1 MIDIIKMYFL
11 PCMINVV
18 VVVYILKKLLQPK
31 DNIFINFKTY
41 VVMLLLFSLSIINFV
56 YVDNSIRFIISTIYT
71 ILFSKIIF
79 NEPTHKVAT
88 AVIIEQLI
96 LFISELIYALIVIFV
111 FKMDN
116 LNISENMIGL
126 LVLNAVISIIAIM
139 LVNLKFVKTFC
150 DKITNYMDKIKK
162 KNKYVLALILI
173 MTLNVLV
180 VVIYMNSRNLLM
192 VIINVVFILVYSY
205 VVYLFLSEKN
215 ENIKVKE
222 ENQSLL
228 ENLNEY
234 EKMLDYQRVANHE
247 NKNQLL
253 VVKTMAS
260 KNNKRLHAY
269 IDEIIKEKRE
279 DDEVLYTSAKR
290 IPSGGLQGL
299 VYQKMLLM
307 KERNINIDL
316 NVSKEV
322 RKVDLSKLNSKTNF
336 EICRAIGIIIDNAID
351 EVSKLKEKEVSIYM
365 YKENNELVI
374 EIANMCKEIPDL
386 TKIDDNGYTTKEK
399 GHGYGLSLLKNICD
413 NNTDITNERKIMGNV
428 FFQII
433 KVKLR

>member
-11 PCMINVV
+11 PCVINVV
-18 VVVYILKKLLQPK
+18 AVVYILKKLLQPK

-56 YVDNSIRFIISTIYT
+56 YIDDSIRFLLSTIYI
-71 ILFSKIIF
+71 ILCSYVIFDEPLHRII
-79 NEPTHKVAT
+79 P

-96 LFISELIYALIVIFV
+96 LFISELIYALIVIFI
-111 FKMDN
+111 FKMDS
-116 LNISENMIGL
+116 LNMSGNMIGL
-126 LVLNAVISIIAIM
+126 LVLNVIISIIAIM

-150 DKITNYMDKIKK
+150 DKIINYMDKIKK

-180 VVIYMNSRNLLM
+180 VVIYMNSKNLVM

-260 KNNKRLHAY
+260 KNNRRLHAY

-279 DDEVLYTSAKR
+279 DDEVLYTGAKR

-386 TKIDDNGYTTKEK
+386 TKIDDKSYTTKEK

-433 KVKLR
+433 KVKLQ